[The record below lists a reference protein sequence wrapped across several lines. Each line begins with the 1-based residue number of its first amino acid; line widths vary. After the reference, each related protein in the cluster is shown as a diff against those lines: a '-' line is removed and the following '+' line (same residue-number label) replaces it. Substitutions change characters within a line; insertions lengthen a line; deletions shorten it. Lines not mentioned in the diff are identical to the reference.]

1 MMDAL
6 TSLPV
11 LIITLAA
18 IATYASRG
26 LGAMLSGRISPDS
39 AIVDWITCVTYAL
52 MAGMVV
58 RMLALPIG
66 ALTTTPDWMRLVS
79 TAVGLAA
86 FFITRRNVG
95 VGVVA
100 GSLTLAA
107 LTWQAGFA

>member
-6 TSLPV
+6 TSTPV

-18 IATYASRG
+18 IASYASRG
-26 LGAMLSGRISPDS
+26 LGALLSGRISPDS
-39 AIVDWITCVTYAL
+39 AVVDWITCVTYAL

-58 RMLALPIG
+58 RMIALPIG

-79 TAVGLAA
+79 TVIGLAV
-86 FFITRRNVG
+86 FFTSRRNVAAG
-95 VGVVA
+95 VAA
-100 GSLTLAA
+100 GSLTLAL

>member
-1 MMDAL
+1 MMDVL
-6 TSLPV
+6 TSAPV
-11 LIITLAA
+11 ITITLAA
-18 IATYASRG
+18 IASYASRG
-26 LGAMLSGRISPDS
+26 LGALLSGRISPDS
-39 AIVDWITCVTYAL
+39 AVVDWITAVTYAL

-66 ALTTTPDWMRLVS
+66 ALTATPDWMRLMS

-95 VGVVA
+95 IGVAA